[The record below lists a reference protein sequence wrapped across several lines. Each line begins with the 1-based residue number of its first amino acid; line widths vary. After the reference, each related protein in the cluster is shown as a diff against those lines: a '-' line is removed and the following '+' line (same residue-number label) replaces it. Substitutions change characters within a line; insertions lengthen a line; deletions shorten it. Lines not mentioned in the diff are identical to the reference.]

1 MNTAVVAL
9 DVVSM
14 VAFLVAGAMA
24 LFSGYETPIV
34 TRSVRYVFVA
44 AMGLYAFVGFSNVL
58 EHAGI
63 TSVLDVWEDYAEI
76 TFIAALAY
84 IASTMQ
90 QNRQFQAQENA
101 ARLMRQQND
110 LLLNI
115 VDTVPGGI
123 LVVGPTGA
131 VTFANEG
138 AERLLGMAS
147 DSGGSVQIT
156 PSWTLFDPMTAEET
170 TLAQIASGGAL
181 VAQAAVRALARWHS
195 DGAGIQR
202 YPDVDPRRRT
212 RRQHRRIRGG
222 QPPGVN
228 RRLTRRSRRRPSA
241 APRVPRSRLRPTR
254 QARRASPSSP

>member
-1 MNTAVVAL
+1 MNTAVVVL

-14 VAFLVAGAMA
+14 VAFLVAAAMA
-24 LFSGYETPIV
+24 LFSGYETPI
-34 TRSVRYVFVA
+34 A

-58 EHAGI
+58 EHSGI
-63 TSVLDVWEDYAEI
+63 TSVLDLWEDYAEI

-84 IASTMQ
+84 IASTML
-90 QNRQFQAQENA
+90 QNRQLNTQENA

-138 AERLLGMAS
+138 AERLLGMTS
-147 DSGGSVQIT
+147 DSGGSVRIT

-181 VAQAAVRALARWHS
+181 SRKPLFARWP
-195 DGAGIQR
+195 DGTQTELVFSSTPMSTHAGELGGSIIAFEAAS
-202 YPDVDPRRRT
+202 
-212 RRQHRRIRGG
+212 HRE
-222 QPPGVN
+222 
-228 RRLTRRSRRRPSA
+228 
-241 APRVPRSRLRPTR
+241 
-254 QARRASPSSP
+254 